1 MIAMSETNAAEAL
14 PRCPWPGQDPLYVA
28 YHDQEWGVP
37 EYDDRALFEKLV
49 LDGFQA
55 GLSWITI
62 LRKRENFRRAFD
74 EFDPARIAC
83 YSPKRVEKL
92 MQDIGIVRNRMKI
105 EGAILSARAWLDV
118 MEKGPGFSK
127 LLWNFVDGKPK
138 VNRARSVKQVPSETE
153 LSRSISRE
161 LASRG
166 FKFVGPTIVY
176 AFMQA
181 VGIVNDHLL
190 SCHRH
195 PEFAEPKARKRAAGR
210 PRTTR

>member
-1 MIAMSETNAAEAL
+1 MTIAMRPPVLNADGL
-14 PRCPWPGQDPLYVA
+14 IRCTWPQQDPLYVA
-28 YHDQEWGVP
+28 YHDEEWGVP
-37 EYDDRALFEKLV
+37 EYDDRALYEKLI

-74 EFDPARIAC
+74 GFQPERIAR
-83 YSPKRVEKL
+83 YTPKRVEKL
-92 MQDIGIVRNRMKI
+92 MQDAGIVRNRSKI
-105 EGAILSARAWLDV
+105 EGTILSARGYLEV

-127 LLWNFVDGKPK
+127 LLWNFLDGKPK
-138 VNRARSVKQVPSETE
+138 VNHFRSTSQVPNETP
-153 LSRSISRE
+153 ISQKMSKE

-181 VGIVNDHLL
+181 TGMVNDHVVT
-190 SCHRH
+190 CHRH
-195 PEFAEPKARKRAAGR
+195 APLAKLAGG
-210 PRTTR
+210 

>member
-1 MIAMSETNAAEAL
+1 MNDQAPAEVRSLA
-14 PRCPWPGQDPLYVA
+14 RCPWPKADPLYIA

-37 EYDDRALFEKLV
+37 EYDNRALYEKLV

-74 EFDPARIAC
+74 EFKPEKIALYRPAKI
-83 YSPKRVEKL
+83 EQL
-92 MQDIGIVRNRMKI
+92 MQDASIVRNRAKI
-105 EGAILSARAWLDV
+105 EGAVLSARAWLNV

-127 LLWNFVDGKPK
+127 LLWDFVDGRPK
-138 VNRARSVKQVPSETE
+138 VNRYRSMRQVPAETAISRAMAKE
-153 LSRSISRE
+153 LSQ
-161 LASRG
+161 RG
-166 FKFVGPTIVY
+166 FKFCGPTIVY

-181 VGIVNDHLL
+181 VGMVNDHLV

-195 PEFAEPKARKRAAGR
+195 DAVQQASS
-210 PRTTR
+210 